1 MDKITKIILY
11 VIAAACIIGLFAY
24 KGSEIHK
31 RDLNRQVQEYQR
43 IENSRKIDEINE
55 KKEQEE
61 QLQQELKDNADNAEY
76 QVNRWHNTYSELKG
90 KRVLSFRLSRVQVKR
105 LKQDLKHAKEQLLY
119 WIDKRAKEL
128 EEKRDE
134 AEAEGNTEAVDRYNG
149 ELKKLKG
156 KADIIEEGDE
166 DFD

>member
-1 MDKITKIILY
+1 MGKISKIILY
-11 VIAAACIIGLFAY
+11 VIAAACIIGLYAY
-24 KGSEIHK
+24 KGSQVHE

-43 IENSRKIDEINE
+43 IESSRKIDEIN
-55 KKEQEE
+55 KKKKQEE

-76 QVNRWHNTYSELKG
+76 QVNRWHNTYSELKD
-90 KRVLSFRLSRVQVKR
+90 KRVLSFRLSRVQVKQ
-105 LKQDLKHAKEQLLY
+105 LKQDLKDAKEQLLY

-134 AEAEGNTEAVDRYNG
+134 AEAEGNTAAVDHYND

-156 KADIIEEGDE
+156 RADIIEEGDE

>member
-11 VIAAACIIGLFAY
+11 VIAAACIIGLYAY
-24 KGSEIHK
+24 KGSEVHK
-31 RDLNRQVQEYQR
+31 RDLDRQVQEYQR
-43 IENSRKIDEINE
+43 IETSRKIDEIN
-55 KKEQEE
+55 KKKKQEE
-61 QLQQELKDNADNAEY
+61 QRQQELKDNADNAEY
-76 QVNRWHNTYSELKG
+76 QVNRWYNTYSDLKG
-90 KRVLSFRLSRVQVKR
+90 KRALSSRLTRVQVKQ
-105 LKQDLKHAKEQLLY
+105 LKQDLKDAKEQLLY

-134 AEAEGNTEAVDRYNG
+134 AEAEGNTAAVDRYNG

-156 KADIIEEGDE
+156 KADVIEEGDE

>member
-1 MDKITKIILY
+1 M
-11 VIAAACIIGLFAY
+11 
-24 KGSEIHK
+24 
-31 RDLNRQVQEYQR
+31 
-43 IENSRKIDEINE
+43 
-55 KKEQEE
+55 
-61 QLQQELKDNADNAEY
+61 
-76 QVNRWHNTYSELKG
+76 
-90 KRVLSFRLSRVQVKR
+90 SFRLSRVQVKQ
-105 LKQDLKHAKEQLLY
+105 LKKDLKDAKEQLLY

-134 AEAEGNTEAVDRYNG
+134 AEAEGNTAAVEHYND

>member
-1 MDKITKIILY
+1 MNIGK
-11 VIAAACIIGLFAY
+11 VIRAVVIIGCFIGVFAY
-24 KGSEIHK
+24 MASESHK
-31 RDLNRQVQEYQR
+31 RDLNRQAEELQR
-43 IENSRKIDEINE
+43 IESSKKIDEINE
-55 KKEQEE
+55 KKKQEE
-61 QLQQELKDNADNAEY
+61 KLQQELKDNADNAEY
-76 QVNRWHNTYSELKG
+76 QVNRWYNTYSELKD
-90 KRVLSFRLSRVQVKR
+90 KRVLSSRLSRVQVKQ
-105 LKQDLKHAKEQLLY
+105 LKKDLKDAKEQLLY

-134 AEAEGNTEAVDRYNG
+134 AEAEGNTAAVDHYND